1 VIVHGM
7 GDQRPLDTLN
17 GFIGAALDPGGRG
30 KPEFYSRPDE
40 VSDSYESRRYLA
52 RPLTVNGQEMHAQTE
67 FYEYHWAHLMQ
78 GNRLED
84 LWPTFRRV
92 IFLMPWFVPAGLR
105 VVWAL
110 FWALAIVLAV
120 LFVRYT
126 RLGFDWSQL
135 TITNLVGSVLG
146 SGIAAILVSLA
157 LTYLATRITPR
168 WITSSFVDV
177 VRYLDTSPRSY
188 AVRKEIRAG
197 MISLLNGLHDS
208 RIRGKP
214 RYQRIVIVAHSLG
227 TYIAYDAITFLWGQM
242 NELHQKPMDLGENAT
257 GPTGGIPPSGLDQ
270 IEVAA
275 AQVGPAGAGVDSYRV
290 AQQAIW
296 RGLREE
302 GNPWLITDFISL
314 GSPMYFANRL
324 LTRDP
329 TQFTERV
336 QRRELPTCP
345 PLPDEGA
352 PSAAGRLRLTYNNG
366 GRRVLY
372 HGAPFAVVRWTN
384 MWFPPRLWFFG
395 DWFGGP
401 LRPLFG
407 EGIRDI
413 ELVGN
418 RLWSV
423 IPAFAHALYFSFP
436 KDTSAAS
443 VTSVLR
449 TSMDLASSAWLEPTL
464 DSPPFEPTSR
474 GAYVPRV

>member
-1 VIVHGM
+1 MARTRRVRQAVVIVHGM
-7 GDQRPLDTLN
+7 GEQRPLDTLN
-17 GFIGAALDPGGRG
+17 EFIGAALDPGGHG

-146 SGIAAILVSLA
+146 SGIVAILVSLA

-197 MISLLNGLHDS
+197 MISLLKGLHDS

-242 NELHQKPMDLGENAT
+242 NELHQKPMDLGEDAT
-257 GPTGGIPPSGLDQ
+257 GPKGGIPPNGLDQ

-275 AQVGPAGAGVDSYRV
+275 AQVGAAGAGVESYRL

-314 GSPMYFANRL
+314 GSPMYFADRL
-324 LTRDP
+324 VDKGPHAVQGTCGATRAAHVP
-329 TQFTERV
+329 AT
-336 QRRELPTCP
+336 
-345 PLPDEGA
+345 
-352 PSAAGRLRLTYNNG
+352 AGRG
-366 GRRVLY
+366 GAERQQA
-372 HGAPFAVVRWTN
+372 G
-384 MWFPPRLWFFG
+384 
-395 DWFGGP
+395 
-401 LRPLFG
+401 
-407 EGIRDI
+407 
-413 ELVGN
+413 
-418 RLWSV
+418 
-423 IPAFAHALYFSFP
+423 
-436 KDTSAAS
+436 SA
-443 VTSVLR
+443 
-449 TSMDLASSAWLEPTL
+449 
-464 DSPPFEPTSR
+464 
-474 GAYVPRV
+474 